1 MMNSLVRMAKR
12 SSLTSLV
19 CLTLVV
25 AFLTI
30 AATSHNRNRLMFDEK
45 MDALPVPLIIVIT
58 PTYKRP
64 TRLADMT
71 RMSNT
76 LRLVPH
82 VHWIAVEDANYTVP
96 YVEDILRRTMH
107 SYTYVAARTPEGYPK
122 RGWYQRTTALQ
133 LLRNNTVSVMKN
145 YKEGVVYFGDD
156 DNAYDTRLFTDYIR
170 KVKKLGM
177 WAVGL
182 SGGTPVE
189 SPEVMNG
196 TVVGYKV
203 KWGPKRKF
211 AVDMAG
217 FAINLNF
224 ILNTTAV
231 FGKSCRSGFGAPEPC
246 FLEDMGFSQDDIEPF
261 GLDEEMAPKKHD
273 VLVWHT
279 RTTQPKFKGET
290 PDAYDGF
297 VVEV

>member
-1 MMNSLVRMAKR
+1 
-12 SSLTSLV
+12 
-19 CLTLVV
+19 
-25 AFLTI
+25 
-30 AATSHNRNRLMFDEK
+30 
-45 MDALPVPLIIVIT
+45 
-58 PTYKRP
+58 
-64 TRLADMT
+64 
-71 RMSNT
+71 MSNT

-224 ILNTTAV
+224 ILKFVQKKLFKPVQFKQWHDFSTTAV

-261 GLDEEMAPKKHD
+261 GLDEEMAPK
-273 VLVWHT
+273 VC
-279 RTTQPKFKGET
+279 Q
-290 PDAYDGF
+290 
-297 VVEV
+297 